1 MSFRILFHAKG
12 NGAGLLS
19 PEVKCRVNWTH
30 WVLKWATQLG
40 YLFGYSK
47 ETNLSRLLKMLLRL
61 SIIRP
66 INKIVKNHL
75 GSEWRTSWKM
85 NKNIKLNL
93 PWDFSDAL
101 YPCGS
106 FSSFRRKYWPQSN
119 FQHLQ
124 DNFFILSIKLF
135 NKKINWRRN

>member
-1 MSFRILFHAKG
+1 MSLSTLFHVKG
-12 NGAGLLS
+12 NRTGQLS
-19 PEVKCRVNWTH
+19 LEVNWKRL
-30 WVLKWATQLG
+30 VPKWSAQLG

-106 FSSFRRKYWPQSN
+106 VPSFRRKYRSQNSS
-119 FQHLQ
+119 QHLQ
-124 DNFFILSIKLF
+124 DHFFILSINLL
-135 NKKINWRRN
+135 NKKINWRQN